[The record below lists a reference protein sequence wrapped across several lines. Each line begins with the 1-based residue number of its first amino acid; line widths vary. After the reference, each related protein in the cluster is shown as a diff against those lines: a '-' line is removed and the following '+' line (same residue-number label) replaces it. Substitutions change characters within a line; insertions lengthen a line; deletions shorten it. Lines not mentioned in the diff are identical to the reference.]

1 MKFKVVL
8 EYDPD
13 DQCWVTYVPALDNIS
28 TWGQTKEEA
37 LRNTEEAIIGYL
49 EAARKTE
56 QPLPV
61 CKPIEIAEVVVA
73 G

>member
-49 EAARKTE
+49 EAARKTG